1 MANVIAALLNVLLGP
16 GAADVA
22 AGRGR
27 WWRLPLRLIGPGS
40 VPLALILFGAAN
52 PFIRHNYVLD
62 AAWYSLPIAAAQ
74 ALPVVLAAYRPLLAW
89 AIEFAAFWVFAAS
102 VVPLDQPQPWPW
114 VTTALLA
121 YFVVQYAVA
130 RRHGPAI
137 ALLSWTIPLLA
148 GILLSLNKG
157 IAESRPNLQLVSILS
172 ALVLVL
178 GSAVRMSARARQRLL
193 EEERLTAEERS
204 RRRMLEERT
213 RIARELH
220 DVVAHHMSV
229 ITVQAST
236 AEYRLPDLSEAAR
249 DEFRSISDQARES
262 LTEMRRLLT
271 VLRSEDEATLR
282 APQPGLDRLDDLLDS
297 AKRAGTAVVVTR
309 RAVPAELPEQVSLT
323 AYRIVQEALSN
334 VVRHASGAATALT
347 LTGADGELRIEV
359 VNDPPPTA
367 DGRARPSPGE
377 PGLGLAGMRE
387 RVALLGGSLE
397 AAVTPEG
404 GFAVRAVLPTTG
416 EAGVP

>member
-1 MANVIAALLNVLLGP
+1 MIAALLNVLLGP

-22 AGRGR
+22 VAKGR
-27 WWRLPLRLIGPGS
+27 WWRLPLRAIGPGS

-52 PFIRHNYVLD
+52 PFIRHNYVIE
-62 AAWYSLPIAAAQ
+62 ARWYSLPIAVAQ

-89 AIEFAAFWVFAAS
+89 AIEFAAFWFVAAT
-102 VVPLDQPQPWPW
+102 VVPIQQPQPWPW
-114 VTTALLA
+114 ITTGLLA

-148 GILLSLNKG
+148 GILLSLNKN
-157 IAESRPNLQLVSILS
+157 IPESRPNLQLVSILS
-172 ALVLVL
+172 ALLLVL

-236 AEYRLPDLSEAAR
+236 AEYRLPDLPEAAR
-249 DEFRSISDQARES
+249 EEFRSISDQARES

-282 APQPGLDRLDDLLDS
+282 APQPGLDRLDDLLES
-297 AKRAGTAVVVTR
+297 AKRAGTAVSVVR
-309 RAVPAELPEQVSLT
+309 KSVPADLPEPVSLT

-347 LTGADGELRIEV
+347 LTGSASELRIDV
-359 VNDPPPTA
+359 VNDPPPPTSSSA
-367 DGRARPSPGE
+367 EPRSAPGE

-404 GFAVRAVLPTTG
+404 GFAVRAVLPTAE
-416 EAGVP
+416 EASVR

>member
-1 MANVIAALLNVLLGP
+1 VIAALFNLLLGP

-22 AGRGR
+22 AADGR
-27 WWRLPLRLIGPGS
+27 WWRLPLRAIGPGS

-52 PFIRHNYVLD
+52 AFIGDNYQLD
-62 AAWYSLPIAAAQ
+62 AGWYSMFFAVGQAA
-74 ALPVVLAAYRPLLAW
+74 PVVLAAYRPLLAW
-89 AIEFAAFWVFAAS
+89 AIEFAAFWAFAAT
-102 VVPLDQPQPWPW
+102 VTPNDQPQPWPW

-130 RRHGPAI
+130 RKHGPAI
-137 ALLSWTIPLLA
+137 ALLSWAIPLLA

-157 IAESRPNLQLVSILS
+157 IPESRPNLQLVSILS
-172 ALVLVL
+172 ALLLVL
-178 GSAVRMSARARQRLL
+178 GSAVRMSANAKKRLA
-193 EEERLTAEERS
+193 EEERLTAEERA

-249 DEFRSISDQARES
+249 EEFRSISGQARDS
-262 LTEMRRLLT
+262 LNEMRRLLT
-271 VLRSEDEATLR
+271 VLRSEDEATQR
-282 APQPGLDRLDDLLDS
+282 APQPDLDRLDDLVES
-297 AKRAGTAVVVTR
+297 AKRAGTNVTVTR
-309 RAVPAELPEQVSLT
+309 RSVPEELPEPVSLT

-334 VVRHASGAATALT
+334 VVRHSSGAATTLT
-347 LTGADGELRIEV
+347 LTGTGSELRIEV
-359 VNDPPPTA
+359 VNEPPPDGTA
-367 DGRARPSPGE
+367 RSGPSE

-397 AAVTPEG
+397 AVVTAEG
-404 GFAVRAVLPTTG
+404 GFAVRAVLPTVPTAE
-416 EAGVP
+416 EAGV

>member
-1 MANVIAALLNVLLGP
+1 VIAALFNLLLGP

-22 AGRGR
+22 AADGR
-27 WWRLPLRLIGPGS
+27 WWRLPLRAIGPGS

-52 PFIRHNYVLD
+52 AFIGDNYQLD
-62 AAWYSLPIAAAQ
+62 AGWYSMFFAVGQAA
-74 ALPVVLAAYRPLLAW
+74 PVVLAAYRPLLAW
-89 AIEFAAFWVFAAS
+89 AIEFAAFWAFAAT
-102 VVPLDQPQPWPW
+102 VTPNDQPQPWPW

-130 RRHGPAI
+130 RKHGPAI
-137 ALLSWTIPLLA
+137 ALLSWAIPLLA

-157 IAESRPNLQLVSILS
+157 IPESRPNLQLVSILS
-172 ALVLVL
+172 ALLLVL
-178 GSAVRMSARARQRLL
+178 GSAVRMSANAKKRLA
-193 EEERLTAEERS
+193 EEERLTAEERA

-249 DEFRSISDQARES
+249 EEFRSISGQARDS
-262 LTEMRRLLT
+262 LNEMRRLLT
-271 VLRSEDEATLR
+271 VLRSEDEATQR
-282 APQPGLDRLDDLLDS
+282 APQPDLDRLDDLVES
-297 AKRAGTAVVVTR
+297 AKRAGTNVTVTR
-309 RAVPAELPEQVSLT
+309 RSVPEELPEPVSLT

-334 VVRHASGAATALT
+334 VVRHSSGAATTLT
-347 LTGADGELRIEV
+347 LTGTGSELRIEV
-359 VNDPPPTA
+359 VNEPPP
-367 DGRARPSPGE
+367 DGAARSGPSE

-397 AAVTPEG
+397 AVVTAEG
-404 GFAVRAVLPTTG
+404 GFAVRAVLPTVPTAE
-416 EAGVP
+416 EAGV

>member
-1 MANVIAALLNVLLGP
+1 VIAALLNLLLGP

-22 AGRGR
+22 GAKGR
-27 WWRLPLRLIGPGS
+27 WWRLPLRAIGPGS
-40 VPLALILFGAAN
+40 APLALILFGAAN
-52 PFIRHNYVLD
+52 AFIRHNYQLD
-62 AAWYSLPIAAAQ
+62 AGWHPMMFAVAQ
-74 ALPVVLAAYRPLLAW
+74 AAPVVLAAYRPLLAW
-89 AIEFAAFWVFAAS
+89 TIEFAAFWVFAAT
-102 VVPLDQPQPWPW
+102 VTPIDQPRPWPW

-130 RRHGPAI
+130 RKHGPAI

-157 IAESRPNLQLVSILS
+157 IPESRPNLQLVSILS
-172 ALVLVL
+172 ALLLVL
-178 GSAVRMSARARQRLL
+178 GSAVRMSANARKRLA
-193 EEERLTAEERS
+193 EEERLTAEERA

-249 DEFRSISDQARES
+249 EEFRSISDQARES
-262 LTEMRRLLT
+262 LNEMRRLLT
-271 VLRSEDEATLR
+271 VLRSEDEATQR
-282 APQPGLDRLDDLLDS
+282 APQPGLDRLDDLVES
-297 AKRAGTAVVVTR
+297 AKRAGTNVMVTR
-309 RAVPAELPEQVSLT
+309 QSVPEELPEPVSLT

-334 VVRHASGAATALT
+334 VVRHSSGAATTLT
-347 LTGADGELRIEV
+347 LTGTSSELRIDV
-359 VNDPPPTA
+359 VNEPPP
-367 DGRARPSPGE
+367 DGAARSASSE

-397 AAVTPEG
+397 AVVTPEG
-404 GFAVRAVLPTTG
+404 GFAVRAVLPTLPTDG
-416 EAGVP
+416 EAGV